1 MYGIKELWNW
11 NYIVR
16 SKRANKKKKISSKSN
31 GYHISFAVSRYEPI
45 VRHDGSKDITDGN
58 DTG

>member
-11 NYIVR
+11 DYFVR
-16 SKRANKKKKISSKSN
+16 SKRAKKKISSKSN
-31 GYHISFAVSRYEPI
+31 GYYISSAVSRYEPI
-45 VRHDGSKDITDGN
+45 VRHDGSQDITDGN